1 MIGQAFYCNRPFRLN
16 VFSFQIYLIHPGL
29 RHSISDSI
37 HEVISFIANIIISTC
52 GLSKKKKSLYKEME
66 REKLEKQLVSVFSSF
81 LRWYIPSAFIVLRY
95 ILLAMSE

>member
-1 MIGQAFYCNRPFRLN
+1 MIGQAFYCNRPFHLN

-52 GLSKKKKSLYKEME
+52 GLSRKKKKSLYKEME

-81 LRWYIPSAFIVLRY
+81 SKVVYSFRIYRFKVYSV
-95 ILLAMSE
+95 SHE